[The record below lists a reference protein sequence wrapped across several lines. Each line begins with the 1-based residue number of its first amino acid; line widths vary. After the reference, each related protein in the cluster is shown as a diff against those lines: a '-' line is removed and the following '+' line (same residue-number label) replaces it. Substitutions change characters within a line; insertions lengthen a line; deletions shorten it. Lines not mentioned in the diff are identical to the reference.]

1 MGQYKV
7 PQNVEAED
15 HILGP
20 LTFKQFIYGLSGF
33 LWAAACFSLFRSVPA
48 VMLIVGFPPT
58 MLLMLLAFFKR
69 DGQDFESLLIAMI
82 AFFSAPHMRI
92 WVKDDLIEQFHIEP
106 TKKAAEVTQR
116 NPKEVISEL
125 EKVSKLL
132 DSRGWNLPPEQDPSL
147 IRPSMP
153 AMAHSDRIVAPPPPA
168 PHAPDEPRTDMLDLK
183 SSPLA
188 QNLSE
193 LLSKAADDVR
203 EEAMTQM
210 TTKPTRQQIA
220 ASTSGVT
227 QAPGND
233 ILKLATLNNDL
244 TVSQIAAQAT
254 RLAPAPAQV
263 QAAPAAPIRAA

>member
-20 LTFKQFIYGLSGF
+20 LTFKQFVYGLSGF

-58 MLLMLLAFFKR
+58 MVLMLLAFFKR

-82 AFFSAPHMRI
+82 GYFAAPHQRI

-106 TKKAAEVTQR
+106 TKKAAEITQR
-116 NPKEVISEL
+116 NPREVMSEL
-125 EKVSKLL
+125 EKLSKLL
-132 DSRGWNLPPEQDPSL
+132 DSRGWNLPPDQDPSL
-147 IRPSMP
+147 VRPSMP
-153 AMAHSDRIVAPPPPA
+153 ATAHADRIVAPPQA

-188 QNLSE
+188 QNLSA
-193 LLSKAADDVR
+193 LLTKAADDVR

-210 TTKPTRQQIA
+210 TTKPGRQQMA

-227 QAPGND
+227 PGPGGD
-233 ILKLATLNNDL
+233 ILKLATLNDDL

-254 RLAPAPAQV
+254 RLAPAPVQA
-263 QAAPAAPIRAA
+263 QAAPAAQMRAA